1 LRGRPDLFISY
12 KNETAILKNNTH
24 KFIALLITFSLLILG
39 FIADDYWILLLS
51 ASVFLTIATW
61 GLNIVSGMAGQ
72 ISLAHGF
79 FVAVGT
85 YTAAVIGGFSTKF
98 PNKIIGY
105 ELDMIIWLP
114 LAGVAAAVVGLIIAP
129 LAVRLKGLNLALVS
143 IGIVYIGSYI
153 LSNLNTVTGGAGL
166 GRKTAG
172 YTLLGINFKDGLEI
186 GSLIFTKNQ
195 ILYYI
200 GLLVALLLG
209 IGVKNLLR
217 SKIGRAYAAIRD
229 RDIAAEAIGINLARF
244 KASAFALSSF
254 YAGVAGAL
262 MFSTIG
268 AVDVERFGLLFSV
281 TFIAIVVIGGVGTV
295 MGPIFGS
302 IFFGLMPGIIKFVID
317 HSEFVRE
324 VVPLNAAQI
333 ERIIFGLF
341 IVGFLMFEPRGLW
354 GIWFRLRNYFKAWPF
369 SY

>member
-1 LRGRPDLFISY
+1 MRGRPDLFTSY
-12 KNETAILKNNTH
+12 RNETAILKNNTH
-24 KFIALLITFSLLILG
+24 RFIALIIATSLITLG
-39 FIADDYWILLLS
+39 FVADDYWILLLS

-85 YTAAVIGGFSTKF
+85 YTAAVVGGFSTEF

-114 LAGVAAAVVGLIIAP
+114 LAGIVAAGVGLIIAP

-153 LSNLNTVTGGAGL
+153 LSNLNTITGGAGL

-195 ILYYI
+195 VLYYL

-209 IGVKNLLR
+209 IGVKNLLQ
-217 SKIGRAYAAIRD
+217 
-229 RDIAAEAIGINLARF
+229 
-244 KASAFALSSF
+244 
-254 YAGVAGAL
+254 
-262 MFSTIG
+262 
-268 AVDVERFGLLFSV
+268 
-281 TFIAIVVIGGVGTV
+281 
-295 MGPIFGS
+295 MG
-302 IFFGLMPGIIKFVID
+302 D
-317 HSEFVRE
+317 
-324 VVPLNAAQI
+324 N
-333 ERIIFGLF
+333 
-341 IVGFLMFEPRGLW
+341 
-354 GIWFRLRNYFKAWPF
+354 
-369 SY
+369 